1 MSKDTMIKNLERKSE
16 SHEISRLQGQL
27 GGVVSTLT
35 RMKESLK
42 DLQKAQ
48 NGVALKIKG
57 YKEAINTYREK
68 KKNLEEQLLQRK
80 LAFRRKFK

>member
-1 MSKDTMIKNLERKSE
+1 MSKDKTIKNLERKSE
-16 SHEISRLQGQL
+16 AHEISRLQGKL
-27 GGVVSTLT
+27 GGAVSTLT
-35 RMKESLK
+35 RMKESLE

-68 KKNLEEQLLQRK
+68 RKNLQERLLQRK
-80 LAFRRKFK
+80 LAFKRKFK

>member
-1 MSKDTMIKNLERKSE
+1 MSKDTTIKTLERKSE
-16 SHEISRLQGQL
+16 AQEISRLQGTL
-27 GGVVSTLT
+27 EGAGSTLT
-35 RMKESLK
+35 RMKESLE

-68 KKNLEEQLLQRK
+68 RKNLQERLLQRK
-80 LAFRRKFK
+80 LAFKRKFK